1 MQRADQNGNAHL
13 WGIIG
18 EQKEAAFAAKKGLIL
33 HFDPNVSNS
42 FVLRPNTVRRALL
55 YSFHDDSLVTPELV
69 QEYYERLRVEGY
81 TESTATGLMAGLN
94 LDRLEQLNAHRTL
107 AKTEYKGLSRLRR
120 GMGIAP
126 LLRGLLLFLEAHAPV
141 RVAAEPQPAAV
152 TAESAAAVAP
162 APEAQAATPEREVS
176 ASAAPE
182 APQAEDE
189 FTEEDLA
196 DARDPASFV
205 SFLMSIASNAASALG
220 MMEHPVTHQRDVDVE
235 LGKHWIDVLGMLQ
248 KKTAG
253 NLTPQEKRMLEG
265 LLADLRMQ
273 YVSLINSPQQARF
286 SGSDITGGR

>member
-1 MQRADQNGNAHL
+1 MQE
-13 WGIIG
+13 
-18 EQKEAAFAAKKGLIL
+18 EQ
-33 HFDPNVSNS
+33 PNFKV
-42 FVLRPNTVRRALL
+42 TDRRLFNPDGSPRDL
-55 YSFHDDSLVTPELV
+55 PPE
-69 QEYYERLRVEGY
+69 E
-81 TESTATGLMAGLN
+81 
-94 LDRLEQLNAHRTL
+94 
-107 AKTEYKGLSRLRR
+107 K
-120 GMGIAP
+120 P
-126 LLRGLLLFLEAHAPV
+126 
-141 RVAAEPQPAAV
+141 EPQPAAV
-152 TAESAAAVAP
+152 AQEAAAAAP
-162 APEAQAATPEREVS
+162 APEAQATPEPAAA

-182 APQAEDE
+182 SAAAEDE

-273 YVSLINSPQQARF
+273 YVSLVNSPQQGQRF
-286 SGSDITGGR
+286 TGSDITGGR